1 MKKELKLLYILIL
14 FLFVDKVYAKVIVAT
29 DCEYTEKY
37 EKWLQLSN
45 YERSKTIAPTK
56 CKDEGVFYVKP
67 KH

>member
-37 EKWLQLSN
+37 EKWLQLSD
-45 YERSKTIAPTK
+45 YERSKTINRNTIY
-56 CKDEGVFYVKP
+56 CYDESC
-67 KH
+67 